1 MRLLQHAGC
10 SVSRKHRLASPV
22 AHSGH
27 VAVYVDKRT
36 RASTRTT
43 PNAGTAADS
52 ELVWTRLYQIPRH
65 QLNVARPLELHLDLH
80 QGHSD

>member
-1 MRLLQHAGC
+1 MRLLKHAAGT
-10 SVSRKHRLASPV
+10 VSTKHRLASPV

-27 VAVYVDKRT
+27 VAVYADKRT

-43 PNAGTAADS
+43 PNAGTVADS
-52 ELVWTRLYQIPRH
+52 ELVRTRLYQTPRY

-80 QGHSD
+80 HGHSD